1 MNPPPAAAAPGP
13 ELRDIHLPPAP
24 GWWPPAPGWWLLALA
39 AAALLA
45 WLFFHLY
52 KRARRRRYRREI
64 MLELDR
70 CVGAARG
77 DPGAL
82 ATALS
87 QFLRRLSRR
96 AEPAASVL
104 SGEPWLQ
111 HLDRCAASEEFSHGI
126 GRVLIEAPYRPAAA
140 YDAAALIALVR
151 RCTRQVLQEQRA
163 DV

>member
-1 MNPPPAAAAPGP
+1 MSPPPAAAAPGP

-111 HLDRCAASEEFSHGI
+111 HLDRCAASEEFSRGI
-126 GRVLIEAPYRPAAA
+126 GRVLIARGR
-140 YDAAALIALVR
+140 DAADVALTNTFGPNTLKSFKVWTEEKPDA
-151 RCTRQVLQEQRA
+151 
-163 DV
+163 